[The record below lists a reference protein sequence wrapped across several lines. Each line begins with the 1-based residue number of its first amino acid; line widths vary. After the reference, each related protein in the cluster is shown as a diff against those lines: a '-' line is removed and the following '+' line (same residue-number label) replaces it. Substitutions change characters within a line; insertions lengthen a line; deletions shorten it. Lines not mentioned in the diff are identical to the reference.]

1 MQTRGRR
8 RLATALILPLVL
20 LLLAAGA
27 SSAADLMVTNG
38 GDDGSPGTL
47 RHVISVAAE
56 GDRII
61 FQRFMKRIILTG
73 DKLVIN
79 KQLTIDAS
87 ESGHVV
93 IQQTASG
100 KCVFYVTPSAVCTFK
115 ALEITGGNLGNRS
128 SDLGAGV
135 LNYGTLTMERCVVT
149 GNTGGGGITNRKSL
163 TMTHCNVSG
172 NSANGSGKAGGIAN
186 LDDGYNPSVLT
197 MMSCIVDDNVCIDG
211 YAGGIYN
218 GDRGTLF
225 MNNCKIRN
233 NVRNGFGGGIFIGYD
248 SPMTSLTNGCVV
260 TGNTPDNICTNY
272 GGTYTTDGTCT
283 IGDVSGTS
291 ATALSGFAGGAS
303 PAPRKTAGEPDVAAV
318 ERDLRSPTSEL
329 FVVVKNLLE
338 SDLGGLPGDV
348 SAGLSSID
356 ATVYNAFAYED
367 VSLSDATGK
376 GELVIEF
383 TASWPENVR
392 YYAAFAEYGGA
403 AGTQSVK
410 GYVIPER
417 GVQFEIKPGQPL
429 PDGAVPPEFYEEGE
443 GLMTWRNVIAD
454 NGPYDHNLEVG
465 VVTFRVAS
473 IRAEAQAAPS
483 GSSGCST
490 GGVSSFALLLGAP
503 LLLLRR
509 IRGRCTWFQED
520 TSII

>member
-197 MMSCIVDDNVCIDG
+197 MTSCIVDNNVCIDG

-218 GDRGTLF
+218 GNRGTLF
-225 MNNCKIRN
+225 MNNCKVRN
-233 NVRNGFGGGIFIGYD
+233 NVRNGLGGGIFIGYD

-303 PAPRKTAGEPDVAAV
+303 PAPRKTTGEPDVAAV

-367 VSLSDATGK
+367 VSLADASGE
-376 GELVIEF
+376 GELIIEF
-383 TASWPENVR
+383 TASWPQNVR
-392 YYAAFAEYGGA
+392 YYAAFAEYEGA
-403 AGTQSVK
+403 AGARAVK

-429 PDGAVPPEFYEEGE
+429 PDGVVPPDFYEEGE
-443 GLMTWRNVIAD
+443 GLMTWRNVVED
-454 NGPYDHNLEVG
+454 NGPYDHNRTVG
-465 VVTFRVAS
+465 VVSFRVAS
-473 IRAEAQAAPS
+473 IRAEAQAPAAS
-483 GSSGCST
+483 GGSGCST
-490 GGVSSFALLLGAP
+490 GFASPFLFFLGAP
-503 LLLLRR
+503 LLLLGRR
-509 IRGRCTWFQED
+509 WG
-520 TSII
+520 S